1 MRFAFGDMTK
11 KVNVFSPGKQPHDV
25 DNQKFEVN
33 LTENLTIQHNQELE
47 LEAECEFELESEDFN
62 LNQIVD
68 SAMNW
73 ASIPISLNL
82 KPTNLTSPSILSL
95 PQN

>member
-1 MRFAFGDMTK
+1 MRFTFGDMTK
-11 KVNVFSPGKQPHDV
+11 EVNVFSLGKQPRNV

-33 LTENLTIQHNQELE
+33 LTENLTNQHNEELE
-47 LEAECEFELESEDFN
+47 LEAECEFELEYEDFN

-68 SAMNW
+68 SAMNQ
-73 ASIPISLNL
+73 ASSPISLNPE
-82 KPTNLTSPSILSL
+82 PTKLTPPSILSL